1 MALYKTRAIVIKS
14 INLSESDRLV
24 TFFTK
29 NYGKVKCVAKG
40 ARKAKNCFWGSL
52 EPMSLIQLIYFGKES
67 QNLYRLNHADIIES
81 FQSIRDDFGKLYKG
95 VYFLELIDSMILEGH
110 QEKPIFNLLQQ
121 TLFTLKQEIELDS
134 LIRLFEIRML
144 SLSGFKP
151 QIEHCVIC
159 KTIIESKTFKF
170 SFIQNGILC
179 RSCSRRVSTDIQFT
193 TGTRNYIKKLME
205 IEIKT
210 CGRIKIPKQQEE
222 DIEKLTHRLVLSHL
236 GREPKSYPFIK
247 TMAQLI

>member
-52 EPMSLIQLIYFGKES
+52 EPMSLIHLIYFGRES
-67 QNLYRLNHADIIES
+67 QNLYRLNHADIIQS

-110 QEKPIFNLLQQ
+110 QEKPIFDLLQQ
-121 TLFTLKQEIELDS
+121 ALFTLKQEIELDS
-134 LIRLFEIRML
+134 LIRLFEVRML

-179 RSCSRRVSTDIQFT
+179 RSCSKRVSTDIQFT
-193 TGTRNYIKKLME
+193 TGTRNYIKKLNV
-205 IEIKT
+205 IVIKT
-210 CGRIKIPKQQEE
+210 CGRIKIPKQQEV

>member
-1 MALYKTRAIVIKS
+1 
-14 INLSESDRLV
+14 
-24 TFFTK
+24 
-29 NYGKVKCVAKG
+29 
-40 ARKAKNCFWGSL
+40 
-52 EPMSLIQLIYFGKES
+52 
-67 QNLYRLNHADIIES
+67 
-81 FQSIRDDFGKLYKG
+81 
-95 VYFLELIDSMILEGH
+95 MILEGH
-110 QEKPIFNLLQQ
+110 SDKPIFNLLQQ
-121 TLFTLKQEIELDS
+121 ALFALKQETELDS
-134 LIRLFEIRML
+134 LIRLFEVRML
-144 SLSGFKP
+144 SLLGFKP

-179 RSCSRRVSTDIQFT
+179 RGCSKKVSTDIQFT

-210 CGRIKIPKQQEE
+210 CGRIKIPKQQEK
-222 DIEKLTHRLVLSHL
+222 DIEKLTHRLVLAHL